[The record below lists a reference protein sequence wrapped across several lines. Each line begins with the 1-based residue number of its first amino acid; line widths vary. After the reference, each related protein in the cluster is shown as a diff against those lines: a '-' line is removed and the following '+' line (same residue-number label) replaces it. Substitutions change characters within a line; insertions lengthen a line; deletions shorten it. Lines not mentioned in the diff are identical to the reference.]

1 MENVY
6 LSWKDVAYLIDRIAA
21 QVTGRIDALVA
32 VSRGGI
38 VPAGLLA
45 KRLNVRQV
53 FIAAVS
59 FFRDEDQQLDWPVY
73 LQFPEDRLLRDQ
85 RILVVDDIWEYGRK
99 ITNVRERIELAGGQV
114 VTVVLHVRPGAAAAT
129 EPVPDI
135 YGEHTQQNVI
145 YPWQAERGK
154 QEV

>member
-1 MENVY
+1 MDNVY
-6 LSWKDVAYLIDRIAA
+6 LSWNDVAYLVDRITAG
-21 QVTGRIDALVA
+21 VTGRIDALIA

-59 FFRDEDQQLDWPVY
+59 FFRDEDQQLEWPVY

-85 RILVVDDIWEYGRK
+85 RILVVDDIWEHGRK
-99 ITNVRERIELAGGQV
+99 ITNVRERIELAGGQA
-114 VTVVLHVRPGAAAAT
+114 VTAVLHLRSGPAAAT
-129 EPVPDI
+129 DPAPDI
-135 YGEHTQQNVI
+135 YGAQTQDNVI

-154 QEV
+154 QEA